1 MSKLMRA
8 STVVYM
14 AIVVFFWGYLSVVVF
29 ESSGTFWTKEG
40 NISGLSESFM
50 IVAEDFWIV
59 FGGVELF
66 WEV

>member
-8 STVVYM
+8 GTVVYM
-14 AIVVFFWGYLSVVVF
+14 AMVVFFGGYLSVVVF
-29 ESSGTFWTKEG
+29 ECSGTVWTKEG
-40 NISGLSESFM
+40 NISGLSRSFM
-50 IVAEDFWIV
+50 MVAEDFWIV

>member
-29 ESSGTFWTKEG
+29 EVFRNILDQGRQHLWTE
-40 NISGLSESFM
+40 
-50 IVAEDFWIV
+50 
-59 FGGVELF
+59 
-66 WEV
+66 

>member
-14 AIVVFFWGYLSVVVF
+14 AIVVFFGGYLSVVVF
-29 ESSGTFWTKEG
+29 ECSGTFWTKEG